1 MNTFL
6 LLKKKE
12 KKNLVHEGIK
22 RAPLE
27 CSFRTKTCG
36 SIRRDENP
44 FCPAVFG
51 PELLFAK
58 HFVRKTVCF
67 FNLNCRSKRT
77 LIFSIFL
84 CSVSFFFSFFSL
96 ITVSVSVYG
105 LHVIYLFNLFFI
117 LFLSIHESR
126 LHIQIPR
133 VRRHNVTRVVSFKFV
148 IICRSSERTE
158 IDEGFETATA
168 KGP

>member
-1 MNTFL
+1 MYT
-6 LLKKKE
+6 KGSSGHRSS
-12 KKNLVHEGIK
+12 VHFARK
-22 RAPLE
+22 RADPFDATRILFALQYLDPNFCLLNTLFE
-27 CSFRTKTCG
+27 KQFVF
-36 SIRRDENP
+36 SIWIVVPNERWFSR
-44 FCPAVFG
+44 FFYAVF
-51 PELLFAK
+51 LF
-58 HFVRKTVCF
+58 
-67 FNLNCRSKRT
+67 
-77 LIFSIFL
+77 FL
-84 CSVSFFFSFFSL
+84 FFSL
-96 ITVSVSVYG
+96 ITVSVSVHG